1 MRTTTKKSIAA
12 FALVCMLVL
21 ALATAVVCGGGS
33 LLAARADETT
43 PPAEETPAVAVIVKT
58 VREDMD
64 DASKVKAHVLFAE
77 DNGTTVSYINASTAP
92 VENLEQYEAYKNKI
106 TVNGKPKIGR
116 AHV

>member
-43 PPAEETPAVAVIVKT
+43 PPVEETPAGITATHVHKYFNNV
-58 VREDMD
+58 DMIIIF
-64 DASKVKAHVLFAE
+64 VLFSEAP
-77 DNGTTVSYINASTAP
+77 TTKN
-92 VENLEQYEAYKNKI
+92 VENLQ
-106 TVNGKPKIGR
+106 
-116 AHV
+116 